1 MSIRFLLVAALAV
14 FAVVPQS
21 TVALGAGTPPNASAN
36 ASPGAA
42 PGVPP
47 QAGQGS
53 GLPLPRFVSL
63 RASEVNMRI
72 GPGVRYP
79 VDWVYKR
86 QQLPVEVIA
95 EFGTWRKVRDGHGTQ
110 GWIHQS
116 MLSSHRSLQ
125 ITGRTR
131 TLRSDAES
139 QSVAVARVEPGV
151 IGQLLE
157 CPESIGWCRV
167 KVGRFEGWL
176 RRAEFWGAHP
186 GEAVNGSRPLERAN
200 FLLNLKK

>member
-1 MSIRFLLVAALAV
+1 MIIRFLLVAGLAA

-21 TVALGAGTPPNASAN
+21 TIALGAGTPSSASASASPNAST
-36 ASPGAA
+36 GAA
-42 PGVPP
+42 PRVPP
-47 QAGQGS
+47 QPSQGS

-63 RASEVNMRI
+63 RASEVNMRT

-86 QQLPVEVIA
+86 RQLPVEVIA
-95 EFGTWRKVRDGHGTQ
+95 EFGTWRKVRDGHGIQ

-131 TLRSDAES
+131 TLRAEAES
-139 QSVAVARVEPGV
+139 QSGAVARAEPGV

-176 RRAEFWGAHP
+176 PRPEFWGAYP
-186 GEAVNGSRPLERAN
+186 GEAVN
-200 FLLNLKK
+200 

>member
-1 MSIRFLLVAALAV
+1 MIIRFLLVAGLAAFV
-14 FAVVPQS
+14 VVPQS
-21 TVALGAGTPPNASAN
+21 TIAQGAGTPLKASTN

-42 PGVPP
+42 PGVPHP
-47 QAGQGS
+47 AGRGS

-86 QQLPVEVIA
+86 RRLPVEVIA
-95 EFGTWRKVRDGHGTQ
+95 EFGTWRKVRDGRGTQ

-131 TLRSDAES
+131 TVRAEAES
-139 QSVAVARVEPGV
+139 QSVAVARAEAGV

-157 CPESIGWCRV
+157 CPQSIGWCRV

-176 RRAEFWGAHP
+176 RRADFWGAYP
-186 GEAVNGSRPLERAN
+186 GEPVN
-200 FLLNLKK
+200 